1 MKRFEAVEE
10 LEYLRNIICVDT
22 ETGEVTE
29 PKTERDSRWCEA
41 LDVAIHTLS
50 RLHAIAQRVIWR
62 DNDYDDDRDLN
73 DVLECIEAIGDIL
86 DKELCEKSVVYNEV
100 YDYIQDVTDERTV
113 HEMVD
118 EIPTITLKFC

>member
-1 MKRFEAVEE
+1 MKRSDVVEE

-50 RLHAIAQRVIWR
+50 SLLHIAHIVNRWYK
-62 DNDYDDDRDLN
+62 DYDDDRDLN
-73 DVLECIEAIGDIL
+73 DVLE
-86 DKELCEKSVVYNEV
+86 Y
-100 YDYIQDVTDERTV
+100 
-113 HEMVD
+113 
-118 EIPTITLKFC
+118 EINKKGR

>member
-1 MKRFEAVEE
+1 MKRFEVVEE

-50 RLHAIAQRVIWR
+50 RLDAIARSAIWW
-62 DNDYDDDRDLN
+62 DNDDVDDRDLN
-73 DVLECIEAIGDIL
+73 DVLEYEINKKGDN
-86 DKELCEKSVVYNEV
+86 NE
-100 YDYIQDVTDERTV
+100 
-113 HEMVD
+113 
-118 EIPTITLKFC
+118 